1 MLFERNL
8 KGDTPLSICI
18 EKGNQRGVELLER
31 LQAVYDKTKKNTSDL
46 MNSLIAEE
54 EKAEREKQRRKEKKY
69 RQKI

>member
-31 LQAVYDKTKKNTSDL
+31 LQAVYDKTKKNTNDL